1 MKSRNKEDGKI
12 PAKYF
17 DLFGA
22 QSSWHTEGSGNR
34 ETSAV
39 ADIFR

>member
-1 MKSRNKEDGKI
+1 MKRGNKEDGKI

-22 QSSWHTEGSGNR
+22 RGSWHTEGSGNR

>member
-1 MKSRNKEDGKI
+1 MKRRNNEDGKI
-12 PAKYF
+12 PAKYL

-22 QSSWHTEGSGNR
+22 AGSWHTEGSGNR

>member
-1 MKSRNKEDGKI
+1 MKRGNKEVGKI

-22 QSSWHTEGSGNR
+22 RGSWHTEGSGNR